1 MGNIFTDIAT
11 AVKVTGKIREAR
23 KAGADAV
30 RVKPIRIMP
39 VAALP
44 LGFLDVMEGCSA
56 WNLGRETYQA
66 VKEVF
71 ESLPDET
78 KRDLANTPERP
89 GEWVERSRFWQQQ
102 LRPALPPKMYHT
114 VMLKFISWYIH
125 CLKRR
130 MELHEDSL

>member
-11 AVKVTGKIREAR
+11 AVKVTGTIREAR

-56 WNLGRETYQA
+56 WNLGKELYQP
-66 VKEVF
+66 VKEV
-71 ESLPDET
+71 LKTVPTRHGGGWNIPQKIRANGWNAPDSGSSSYAPFCRR
-78 KRDLANTPERP
+78 KCIIP
-89 GEWVERSRFWQQQ
+89 
-102 LRPALPPKMYHT
+102 
-114 VMLKFISWYIH
+114 SW
-125 CLKRR
+125 
-130 MELHEDSL
+130 

>member
-11 AVKVTGKIREAR
+11 AVKVTGTIREAR

-66 VKEVF
+66 AKEVF
-71 ESLPDET
+71 DSLPEKT
-78 KRDLANTPERP
+78 KRDLAPTPERP
-89 GEWVERSRFWQQQ
+89 GEWVERARFWQN
-102 LRPALPPKMYHT
+102 LLKPALPPKMYHA
-114 VMLKFISWYIH
+114 VMVKFISWYTH
-125 CLKRR
+125 CLRR
-130 MELHEDSL
+130 RKGAEV